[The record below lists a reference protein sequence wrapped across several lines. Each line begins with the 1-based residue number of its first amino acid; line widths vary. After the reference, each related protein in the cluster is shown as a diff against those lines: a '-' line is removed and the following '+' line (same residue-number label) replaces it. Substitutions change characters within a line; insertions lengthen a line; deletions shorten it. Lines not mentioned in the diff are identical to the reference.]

1 MPEIELASPQP
12 SAAKR
17 FSAPLITPAVTK
29 AIHETLAQ
37 GRQVIVF
44 HNRRGYTPFHL
55 CLSCGWVPQCR
66 QCSVSLT
73 YHKASD
79 KMHCHYCGNKQPVIR
94 RCGQCGDE
102 RMQAR
107 SFGTQKIEEEVQQ
120 LFPQARIARMDIDSM
135 KGKHQHATVFRNL
148 EAGKVDILIG
158 TQMVV
163 KGLDFSGVQLVVILQ
178 ADGLLSFPDF
188 RAQERAFQLMAQV
201 SGRAGRADGKGK
213 VIIQAYKH
221 DHKVI
226 QWVKDYDIRAMY
238 QQEMA
243 LRKAFDYPPVCRLFR
258 LHFKHKKE
266 STARQAAEAAVAA
279 LANESH
285 IKVLGPSPALVYQIR
300 GYFIQEVLIKC
311 QPDTILLSE
320 VKAKLLGEKQKAAKV
335 RGLQFVID
343 VDPV

>member
-1 MPEIELASPQP
+1 
-12 SAAKR
+12 
-17 FSAPLITPAVTK
+17 
-29 AIHETLAQ
+29 
-37 GRQVIVF
+37 
-44 HNRRGYTPFHL
+44 
-55 CLSCGWVPQCR
+55 
-66 QCSVSLT
+66 
-73 YHKASD
+73 
-79 KMHCHYCGNKQPVIR
+79 
-94 RCGQCGDE
+94 
-102 RMQAR
+102 
-107 SFGTQKIEEEVQQ
+107 TQKIEEEVQQ

-163 KGLDFSGVQLVVILQ
+163 KGLDFSGVQRVVILQ

-243 LRKAFDYPPVCRLFR
+243 LRKAFDYPPVCRLF
-258 LHFKHKKE
+258 
-266 STARQAAEAAVAA
+266 
-279 LANESH
+279 
-285 IKVLGPSPALVYQIR
+285 
-300 GYFIQEVLIKC
+300 
-311 QPDTILLSE
+311 
-320 VKAKLLGEKQKAAKV
+320 
-335 RGLQFVID
+335 
-343 VDPV
+343 